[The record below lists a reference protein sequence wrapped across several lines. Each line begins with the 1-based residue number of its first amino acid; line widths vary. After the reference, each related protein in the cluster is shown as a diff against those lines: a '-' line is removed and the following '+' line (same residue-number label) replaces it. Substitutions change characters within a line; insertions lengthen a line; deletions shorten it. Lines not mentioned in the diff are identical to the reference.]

1 MNKFKIGDKVKVKE
15 NFWEIQ
21 NGVNFNDN
29 KKKLVGRT
37 LEILFVYDNG
47 DVSTKQDDS
56 NDDTVWSWDK
66 DWLELST
73 EITWDNLKTG
83 DAIIDKEGN
92 RIIVLGVLTDLIIY
106 SVSGAFNGKIN
117 LSAYKKQYLQATGHT
132 IQQTTPPEKL
142 ELTPEQVVEKFVV
155 DVTNIKIKK

>member
-1 MNKFKIGDKVKVKE
+1 MKKFKIGDKVKVKE

-132 IQQTTPPEKL
+132 IQQTTPPEK
-142 ELTPEQVVEKFVV
+142 PETKMTIAQIEEKL
-155 DVTNIKIKK
+155 NITGLKII